1 MTIYGVAI
9 ISGCIFAG
17 NFVGDLLGRLSGID
31 SNLGSVGFAMLF
43 LIMCTDSDLFGNKL
57 SKATAGGL
65 KYWQTMYAPVVVA
78 MTASQNAIQAVSGGV
93 IAILA
98 GLLSVIAC
106 FLLLP
111 LLNKIFQLYE
121 VNQQPGV
128 VAK

>member
-1 MTIYGVAI
+1 MSIYGVAI
-9 ISGCIFAG
+9 ISGCMFAG

-43 LIMCTDSDLFGNKL
+43 LILCTNTNLVGSKL
-57 SKATAGGL
+57 SETTVDGL
-65 KYWQTMYAPVVVA
+65 KYWQTMYVPVVVA
-78 MTASQNAIQAVSGGV
+78 MTASQNVIQAVSGGT

-98 GLLSVIAC
+98 GFLSVIAC

-111 LLNKIFQLYE
+111 LLNKIFQFYE
-121 VNQQPGV
+121 VNQESEA